1 MIETER
7 LLLRPFRPDDGD
19 HLYAMHAE
27 PHVMRFYG
35 ATTRDD
41 VETWLEADRAT
52 QGAGGL
58 ARLVIED
65 RATGEFLGRSG
76 LKLWEQFGEVE
87 VAWMLRATALGKGY
101 AIEAGKACLDW
112 GFAQLDIPYVTAMIL
127 PDNTPSRSVAER
139 LGMATIR
146 EDVLHDKTVLIY
158 ALPRPE

>member
-7 LLLRPFRPDDGD
+7 LRLRPFRPDDAE

-35 ATTRDD
+35 TTTRED
-41 VETWLEADRAT
+41 VEKWLEADRAT
-52 QGAGGL
+52 RAAGGL

-87 VAWMLRATALGKGY
+87 VAWMLRANALGKGH
-101 AIEAGKACLDW
+101 ATESGKACLDW
-112 GFAQLDIPYVTAMIL
+112 GFANLDVPYVTAMIL
-127 PDNTPSRSVAER
+127 PENTPSRSIAER
-139 LGMATIR
+139 LGMTTIR
-146 EDVLHDKTVLIY
+146 EDVLNDKPVLVY
-158 ALPRPE
+158 ALHRA